1 LKEERRKTDGGEGA
15 GSLASKEDVLRM
27 RLAGANPHAQI
38 EGIDEMRAKANYFI
52 GNDPKKWRTDVP
64 MYAKVRYR
72 NIYPGIDL
80 VFYGGEASDLTPSI
94 PLPMNGKGERKPR
107 TFSNVPALSP
117 ARFPHPHP
125 FAGEGNPGL
134 KEANGS
140 AARLPVSP
148 IADRAGEG
156 ADISRALEYDF
167 ILHPG
172 ANPDAIRLRFD
183 GARKLA
189 LNPDG
194 DVIATLPDGGKVV
207 QHLPAIYQLRGGKRE
222 NIAGKAV
229 IRGKATVGF
238 KLTSYDRKRTVNI
251 DPQLLYSTYLGGNNS
266 DFGFGIAVDS
276 AGDAYVTG
284 QTTSTNFPVTAGAFQ
299 STLAG
304 SSGNA
309 FVAKLNPAASGAAS
323 LLYSTYLG
331 GNNYDVGSGIAVDSA
346 GDAYVTGDTRSTNFP
361 VTAGA
366 FQSTLADGE
375 NAFVAKLDPAAS
387 GAASLL
393 YSTYLGGNNNDVG
406 QGIAVDSAGDAYV
419 TGYTGSS
426 NFPVTASAYQSTLA
440 GSQNV
445 FVSVLSPPTPTVSP
459 TPTATATATAT
470 ATPTATPSATPTA
483 TATATPT
490 ATPSA
495 TPTAIPTP
503 GGTISVPGV
512 LHFGAVGVDTGAV
525 TKSFAIRNRGTTTLV
540 GNVNTSALSA
550 PFTPSSGSGA
560 FSLAPKAI
568 QTVTAQF
575 APTAPQSYIGTI
587 TITSSDAKRPSVSVK
602 VIGIGSPGILLA
614 PRAVLFPK
622 TVLNATATKNFLIK
636 NSGRGV
642 LGMLHGSVGGATGDF
657 SVQSGGGGFTIAP
670 RGTPVSVTLAFTPT
684 AAGRQTGTLTITSD
698 DPKRSSVTMKLTGVG
713 K

>member
-1 LKEERRKTDGGEGA
+1 MKEERRKTDGGEGA

-346 GDAYVTGDTRSTNFP
+346 GDAYVTG
-361 VTAGA
+361 
-366 FQSTLADGE
+366 
-375 NAFVAKLDPAAS
+375 
-387 GAASLL
+387 
-393 YSTYLGGNNNDVG
+393 
-406 QGIAVDSAGDAYV
+406 
-419 TGYTGSS
+419 YTGSS

-459 TPTATATATAT
+459 TPTATA
-470 ATPTATPSATPTA
+470 TA

>member
-1 LKEERRKTDGGEGA
+1 MKEERRKTDGGEGA

-331 GNNYDVGSGIAVDSA
+331 GNN
-346 GDAYVTGDTRSTNFP
+346 
-361 VTAGA
+361 
-366 FQSTLADGE
+366 
-375 NAFVAKLDPAAS
+375 
-387 GAASLL
+387 
-393 YSTYLGGNNNDVG
+393 NDVG

-459 TPTATATATAT
+459 TPTATA
-470 ATPTATPSATPTA
+470 TA